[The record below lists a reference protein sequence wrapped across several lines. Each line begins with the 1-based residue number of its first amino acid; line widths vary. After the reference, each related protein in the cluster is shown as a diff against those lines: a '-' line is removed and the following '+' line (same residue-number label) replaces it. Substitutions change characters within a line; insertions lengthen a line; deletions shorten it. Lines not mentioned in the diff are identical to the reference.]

1 MKFTITLAL
10 TFFGFLANAQIVTSK
25 VLVQQ
30 IKTKAQNYL
39 NSDSQYPKNRIAVNW
54 SDVSA
59 LHPRI
64 DKKILE
70 KTNNA
75 EIDAKIDSLIAIDK
89 ASPGYPKAT
98 TIYTLIHAVQ
108 PKNSFEAWKIYSFQL
123 DNNLNIIDVDKG
135 AVEMQIEK
143 NKKIIEQADLAKRLI
158 REVSDMKIASL
169 KTN

>member
-10 TFFGFLANAQIVTSK
+10 TFLGLLANAQTVTSK
-25 VLVQQ
+25 VPVLQ
-30 IKTKAQNYL
+30 IKTKVQNYL

-70 KTNNA
+70 KTNNS

-89 ASPGYPKAT
+89 ASPGYPKVT
-98 TIYTLIHAVQ
+98 TVYTLIHAVQ
-108 PKNSFEAWKIYSFQL
+108 EKGSEDWKIYSFQL
-123 DNNLNIIDVDKG
+123 DSNLNIINVDKR
-135 AVEMQIEK
+135 AAEIQIEE

-158 REVSDMKIASL
+158 REVSDMKISSL